1 MSQAQLSQLLP
12 LPEEELQQ
20 VLDYARTLS
29 KADAASHF
37 SNLLGDSP
45 LAVDFIASFNARR
58 ETPAAAAPS
67 AVAASSTATSSSG
80 IDSLPRPKRGGPR
93 KKKAPLH
100 TPQARLVDSYTG
112 PLGTAYSKK
121 DTDLEYISQRA
132 SAPTSNHASRPATP
146 PSASSHPPPKPQQ
159 QQQQQAPKQHASSAG
174 FLIADALSKQP
185 KSKSSPGTRSSTPKP
200 SGGAT
205 TKISIS
211 GGTPMAGQSTA
222 IADLDSAIRALEVS
236 TNPSLDNPRARRC
249 RCVATRHPLQTA
261 APNCLS
267 CGKVVCVKEGLGPCT
282 YCGAALLSPDEVQV
296 LVRELKDQRGR
307 ERMAAHASTHRRAE
321 ISQKPAP
328 FSQPRGNFGTAAV
341 EAGPSLA
348 EAAARAREHRDR
360 LLNFQAEN
368 AQRTT
373 VRDEAS
379 DFDVTAAVAGTG
391 GNMWAKPEDR
401 ARELKRQQK
410 ILREMEWNARPEYEK
425 RQQVMSIDLVNGR
438 VVRKM
443 APAERPR
450 TPEETETETDDG
462 GEEPILSRGAA
473 ALPSGGRGTGG
484 AFSSNPLL
492 GSLMKPVFKPAK
504 GKETATATAGENEDV
519 VAGDKDAARQRR
531 AERKGWRRVQ
541 DDQDDNEGMILD
553 GGIHGHAIGAAGDE
567 PDCG

>member
-12 LPEEELQQ
+12 LPDEELQQ
-20 VLDYARTLS
+20 VLGYARTLS

-58 ETPAAAAPS
+58 ETPAAAAAAPS
-67 AVAASSTATSSSG
+67 AASSSAG
-80 IDSLPRPKRGGPR
+80 IDSVPRTRRGGP
-93 KKKAPLH
+93 KKKRAPLH

-121 DTDLEYISQRA
+121 DTDPEYISQRA
-132 SAPTSNHASRPATP
+132 SAPTSNHASRPTTP
-146 PSASSHPPPKPQQ
+146 PSVSSSQQPQKQQ
-159 QQQQQAPKQHASSAG
+159 QQQQQPQKQHASSAG

-185 KSKSSPGTRSSTPKP
+185 KSKSSPSTRSSTPKP
-200 SGGAT
+200 GSGGAAT

-222 IADLDSAIRALEVS
+222 LADLDSAIRALEVS
-236 TNPSLDNPRARRC
+236 TNPSLDNPKARRC

-267 CGKVVCVKEGLGPCT
+267 CGKVVCVREGLGPCT

-341 EAGPSLA
+341 DAGPSLA
-348 EAAARAREHRDR
+348 EAAAKAREHRDK
-360 LLNFQAEN
+360 LLNFQADN

-379 DFDVTAAVAGTG
+379 DFDVSAAVAGTGG

-443 APAERPR
+443 APTERPR
-450 TPEETETETDDG
+450 TPEEEDEEEEDD
-462 GEEPILSRGAA
+462 GEEPILSRGAP
-473 ALPSGGRGTGG
+473 ALPRPRGTGG

-504 GKETATATAGENEDV
+504 GKETATPTAGEGEHDA
-519 VAGDKDAARQRR
+519 AGDKEAARQRR

-553 GGIHGHAIGAAGDE
+553 GGVHGHAIGAAGDE